1 MAVRDE
7 QEVKLRL
14 TELCE
19 LGFSIAL
26 DDFGTGHS
34 SLSVLRYLP
43 IHKLKIDHS
52 FIADVLTEPVANKVT
67 SGIISLAKS
76 VGLSVVAK
84 GIETK
89 GQLALLKSLG
99 CDFAQGY
106 LLGKPML
113 ATDIVAA
120 LRAQEPRLEAV
131 A

>member
-1 MAVRDE
+1 
-7 QEVKLRL
+7 
-14 TELCE
+14 
-19 LGFSIAL
+19 
-26 DDFGTGHS
+26 
-34 SLSVLRYLP
+34 VLRYLP

-52 FIADVLTEPVANKVT
+52 FLADVLTEPVANKVT

-76 VGLSVVAK
+76 VGLSVVAE
-84 GIETK
+84 GVETK

-99 CDFAQGY
+99 CGFAQGY

-113 ATDIVAA
+113 ATDTVAA